1 MPKRCHT
8 FILLAPNSMRLRA
21 AVLLVC
27 VLLPSAAA
35 TTIQAGQSPDGAAG
49 PPPGGLV
56 VVIPSALQEDYAS
69 VVHALNNPLISG
81 VALQIRWRD
90 LEPSAGKPDWSRLDR
105 LFAAAQSSGK
115 WVQLLVF
122 PGFYSPPWA
131 LDGVETARFPIQY
144 GPGTGTVESL
154 PMPWDKVYLTR
165 WFAFLRLVSDRY
177 GKSAAFK
184 VIAAAG
190 PTSVSAESTL
200 PSSAEDVR
208 TWLRASYTPQR
219 YIAAW
224 REVFQT
230 VAASFPRQYVSLSLG
245 FGLNINDRGK
255 LDATERSRTRQTIV
269 DQGMA
274 LVGHRFVIQDS
285 NLDGN
290 QRPDR
295 GTDFVIG
302 YNGRIVTGF
311 QLRTSCVRESG
322 NMGAQGDPPLALRR
336 ALDKGLKPNN
346 AGHRVNYLEVYEP
359 DVLAEQMQPPIRYGA
374 SLFRK

>member
-1 MPKRCHT
+1 
-8 FILLAPNSMRLRA
+8 MRLRA

-27 VLLPSAAA
+27 ALLPSVAA

-81 VALQIRWRD
+81 AALQIRWRD

-115 WVQLLVF
+115 WVQLLIF

-177 GKSAAFK
+177 GKSPAFK

-219 YIAAW
+219 YTAAW

-269 DQGMA
+269 DQGLA

-295 GTDFVIG
+295 STDFVIG
-302 YNGRIVTGF
+302 YNGRIITGF

-346 AGHRVNYLEVYEP
+346 AGHRVSYVEVYEP
-359 DVLAEQMQPPIRYGA
+359 DVLAEQMQPPLRYGA